1 MHLGSDTDESK
12 SFEDQVEKR
21 PLPSPPTTLPSLPT
35 LPSPPTTG
43 KRLTLGKAW
52 WVMFPTFSDHLHHRH
67 HHSHH
72 CHHCHHGH
80 RGVCLLIVAPGP
92 IPAGS
97 TFPHYQTLLCEDLR
111 DWQTLIRD
119 FEIGAT
125 RCQTSE
131 SDSLL
136 SQEEVPEH
144 RIEHYWTNLLVKKS
158 SVAISKIW
166 KHYRPLIDPN
176 G

>member
-1 MHLGSDTDESK
+1 MLVGCEFWHRSSK

-21 PLPSPPTTLPSLPT
+21 PLPSPPTTGKLGPHAWKSLVSNVLNILSSSSSPLT
-35 LPSPPTTG
+35 SLPSPSPSYLSSRSQRSVFY
-43 KRLTLGKAW
+43 RLLRRDQ
-52 WVMFPTFSDHLHHRH
+52 FQ
-67 HHSHH
+67 
-72 CHHCHHGH
+72 
-80 RGVCLLIVAPGP
+80 
-92 IPAGS
+92 PAQHFHITRLYFGA
-97 TFPHYQTLLCEDLR
+97 DLR

-119 FEIGAT
+119 FEIGVT

-131 SDSLL
+131 SDSLQ

-166 KHYRPLIDPN
+166 KHYRPLFDPN